1 MLIRTKKL
9 TKTFGDQLVIDH
21 LDLEV
26 EEGMLIAYI
35 GTNGAGKSTT
45 MRMLTGLLAPTSGE
59 IELAPDLKIG
69 MVFQESVLDAELT
82 VLDNLRSRF
91 DFRNGRQHYRNRD
104 KDWMDK
110 LIRLTRIDAFLN
122 QTYGTLS
129 GGQRRRVDIVR
140 ALLNKPNLLF
150 LDEPTT
156 GLDIQTREA
165 IWQLLRQLQAEE
177 KLTIFLTTHYL
188 EEAENADM
196 AYIID
201 HGKVLAKG
209 SAKELKE
216 TYTQP
221 HLLIKTQQVKA
232 FQDTDYYLQADDC
245 LKIEVNSVS
254 EALTILSDKRAVIED
269 FDYKKANIDDVFL
282 SITGREMA

>member
-1 MLIRTKKL
+1 MLIRTKNL
-9 TKTFGDQLVIDH
+9 VKTFGNKTVIDH
-21 LDLEV
+21 LNLEV
-26 EEGMLIAYI
+26 EEGKLLAYI

-45 MRMLTGLLAPTSGE
+45 MKMLTGLLKPTSGE
-59 IELAPDLKIG
+59 IELSPNLKIG
-69 MVFQESVLDAELT
+69 MVFQDSVLDAELS
-82 VLDNLRSRF
+82 VLDNLKSR
-91 DFRNGRQHYRNRD
+91 QSLYRNRD
-104 KDWMDK
+104 KSWMEK
-110 LIRLTRIDAFLN
+110 LIHLTGIEDFLN
-122 QTYGTLS
+122 QAYGTLS

-156 GLDIQTREA
+156 GLDIQTRKA
-165 IWQLLRQLQAEE
+165 IWELLRRLQREE

-201 HGKVLAKG
+201 RGKVLAKG

-216 TYTQP
+216 AYSKP
-221 HLLIKTQQVKA
+221 YLLVDASDASA
-232 FQDTDYYLQADDC
+232 FSDVAYQLLGNGQLKLVVNDSKETLQ
-245 LKIEVNSVS
+245 
-254 EALTILSDKRAVIED
+254 ILSDKRAAIND
-269 FDYKKANIDDVFL
+269 FDYVKANINDVFL

>member
-1 MLIRTKKL
+1 MLIRTKNL

-21 LDLEV
+21 LNLEV
-26 EEGMLIAYI
+26 EEGMLLAYI

-82 VLDNLRSRF
+82 VLDNLKSRSAL
-91 DFRNGRQHYRNRD
+91 YRNRD
-104 KDWMDK
+104 KDWMGK
-110 LIRLTRIDAFLN
+110 LIRLTGIDAFLN

-165 IWQLLRQLQAEE
+165 IWQLLRQLQVEE
-177 KLTIFLTTHYL
+177 NLTIFLTTHYL

-209 SAKELKE
+209 SAKKLKE

-254 EALTILSDKRAVIED
+254 EALAILSDKRAMIED
-269 FDYKKANIDDVFL
+269 FDYKKANINDVFL

>member
-1 MLIRTKKL
+1 MLIRTNDL
-9 TKTFGDQLVIDH
+9 IKTFRDKTVIEH
-21 LDLEV
+21 LNLEV
-26 EEGMLIAYI
+26 EEGKLLAYI

-45 MRMLTGLLAPTSGE
+45 MKMLTGLLKPTSGE
-59 IELAPDLKIG
+59 IELAADLKIG
-69 MVFQESVLDAELT
+69 MVFQESVLDEELT
-82 VLDNLRSRF
+82 VLDNLKSR
-91 DFRNGRQHYRNRD
+91 QALYRKQD
-104 KDWMDK
+104 KAWLEK
-110 LIRLTRIDAFLN
+110 LIQLTGLDAFLN

-156 GLDIQTREA
+156 GLDIQTRRA
-165 IWQLLRQLQAEE
+165 IWEILHRLQREE
-177 KLTIFLTTHYL
+177 NLTIFLTTHYL

-216 TYTQP
+216 TYSKP
-221 HLLIKTQQVKA
+221 YLLVETSDVAA
-232 FQDTDYYLQADDC
+232 FSDLDC
-245 LKIEVNSVS
+245 KRLGDGRLKIIVEDSAK
-254 EALTILSDKRAVIED
+254 ALAILSDKRTVIND
-269 FDYKKANIDDVFL
+269 FDYVKANINDVFL
-282 SITGREMA
+282 NITGREMA

>member
-1 MLIRTKKL
+1 MLIRTKDL
-9 TKTFGDQLVIDH
+9 IKTFRDKTVIEH
-21 LDLEV
+21 LNLEV
-26 EEGMLIAYI
+26 EEGKLLACI

-45 MRMLTGLLAPTSGE
+45 MKMLTGLLKPTSGE
-59 IELAPDLKIG
+59 IELAADLKIG
-69 MVFQESVLDAELT
+69 MVFQESVLDEELT
-82 VLDNLRSRF
+82 VLDNLKSR
-91 DFRNGRQHYRNRD
+91 QALYRKQD
-104 KDWMDK
+104 KAWLEK
-110 LIRLTRIDAFLN
+110 LIQLTGLDAFLN

-156 GLDIQTREA
+156 GLDIQTRRA
-165 IWQLLRQLQAEE
+165 IWEILHRLQREE
-177 KLTIFLTTHYL
+177 NLTIFLTTHYL

-216 TYTQP
+216 TYSKP
-221 HLLIKTQQVKA
+221 YLLVETSDVAA
-232 FQDTDYYLQADDC
+232 FLDLDC
-245 LKIEVNSVS
+245 KRLGDGRLKIIVEDSAK
-254 EALTILSDKRAVIED
+254 ALAILSDKRTVIND
-269 FDYKKANIDDVFL
+269 FDYVKANINDVFL
-282 SITGREMA
+282 NITGREMA

>member
-1 MLIRTKKL
+1 MLIRTKDL
-9 TKTFGDQLVIDH
+9 IKTFGDKTVIDH
-21 LDLEV
+21 LNLEV
-26 EEGMLIAYI
+26 EEGKLLAYI

-45 MRMLTGLLAPTSGE
+45 MKMLTGLLKPTSGE
-59 IELAPDLKIG
+59 IELAAYLKIG
-69 MVFQESVLDAELT
+69 MVFQESVLDEELS
-82 VLDNLRSRF
+82 VLDNLKSR
-91 DFRNGRQHYRNRD
+91 QALYRKQD
-104 KDWMDK
+104 KAWLEK
-110 LIRLTRIDAFLN
+110 LIRLTGLEDFLN

-156 GLDIQTREA
+156 GLDIQTRRA
-165 IWQLLRQLQAEE
+165 IWEILRRLQREE
-177 KLTIFLTTHYL
+177 NLTIFLTTHYL

-216 TYTQP
+216 RYSKP
-221 HLLIKTQQVKA
+221 YLLIETDNIAA
-232 FQDTDYYLQADDC
+232 FSGLDYKLLENGQ
-245 LKIEVNSVS
+245 LKIFVDDSAN
-254 EALTILSDKRAVIED
+254 ALAILADKRDMISD
-269 FDYKKANIDDVFL
+269 FDYMKANINDVFL

>member
-1 MLIRTKKL
+1 MLIRTKNL
-9 TKTFGDQLVIDH
+9 VKTFGNKTVIDH
-21 LDLEV
+21 LNLEV
-26 EEGMLIAYI
+26 EEGKLLAYI

-45 MRMLTGLLAPTSGE
+45 MKMLTGLLKPTSGE
-59 IELAPDLKIG
+59 IELSPNLKIG
-69 MVFQESVLDAELT
+69 MVFQDSVLDAELS
-82 VLDNLRSRF
+82 VLDNLKSR
-91 DFRNGRQHYRNRD
+91 QSLYRNRD
-104 KDWMDK
+104 KSWMEK
-110 LIRLTRIDAFLN
+110 LIHLTGIEDFLN
-122 QTYGTLS
+122 QAYGTLS

-156 GLDIQTREA
+156 GLDIQTRKA
-165 IWQLLRQLQAEE
+165 IWELLRRLQREE

-201 HGKVLAKG
+201 RGKVLAKG

-216 TYTQP
+216 AYSKP
-221 HLLIKTQQVKA
+221 YLLVDASDASA
-232 FQDTDYYLQADDC
+232 FSDVAYQLLGNGQ
-245 LKIEVNSVS
+245 LKIVVNDSK
-254 EALTILSDKRAVIED
+254 EALQILSDKRAVIND
-269 FDYKKANIDDVFL
+269 FDYVKANINDVFL

>member
-1 MLIRTKKL
+1 MLIRTKDL
-9 TKTFGDQLVIDH
+9 IKTFGDKTVIEH
-21 LDLEV
+21 LNLEV
-26 EEGMLIAYI
+26 EEGKLLAYI

-45 MRMLTGLLAPTSGE
+45 MKMLTGLLKPTSGE
-59 IELAPDLKIG
+59 IELAADLKIG
-69 MVFQESVLDAELT
+69 MVFQESVLDEELT
-82 VLDNLRSRF
+82 VLDNLKSR
-91 DFRNGRQHYRNRD
+91 QALYRKQD
-104 KDWMDK
+104 KAWLEK
-110 LIRLTRIDAFLN
+110 LIQLTGLDAFLN

-156 GLDIQTREA
+156 GLDIQTRRA
-165 IWQLLRQLQAEE
+165 IWEILHRLQREE
-177 KLTIFLTTHYL
+177 NLTIFLTTHYL

-216 TYTQP
+216 TYSKP
-221 HLLIKTQQVKA
+221 YLLVETSDVAA
-232 FQDTDYYLQADDC
+232 FLDLDC
-245 LKIEVNSVS
+245 KPLGDGRLKIIVEDSAK
-254 EALTILSDKRAVIED
+254 ALAILSDKRTVIND
-269 FDYKKANIDDVFL
+269 FDYVKANINDVFL
-282 SITGREMA
+282 NITGREMA

>member
-82 VLDNLRSRF
+82 VLDNLRSRLAL
-91 DFRNGRQHYRNRD
+91 YRNRD

-122 QTYGTLS
+122 QTYGILS

-188 EEAENADM
+188 EEAENADNV
-196 AYIID
+196 YILN
-201 HGKVLAKG
+201 HGRIVEHG
-209 SAKELKE
+209 SAAELKQKYSQINLRVKFKNKIDQSLLSKLILKHDFYE
-216 TYTQP
+216 YQCSDAQKAIQFLNQYKNQIEYFEYLPVEMTDVFMK
-221 HLLIKTQQVKA
+221 LIK
-232 FQDTDYYLQADDC
+232 
-245 LKIEVNSVS
+245 E
-254 EALTILSDKRAVIED
+254 EA
-269 FDYKKANIDDVFL
+269 
-282 SITGREMA
+282 

>member
-1 MLIRTKKL
+1 MLIRTKNL

-21 LDLEV
+21 LNLEV
-26 EEGMLIAYI
+26 EEGMLLAYI

-82 VLDNLRSRF
+82 VLDNLRSRSAL
-91 DFRNGRQHYRNRD
+91 YRNRD
-104 KDWMDK
+104 KDWMGK
-110 LIRLTRIDAFLN
+110 LIRLTGIDAFLN

-165 IWQLLRQLQAEE
+165 IWQLLRQLQVEE
-177 KLTIFLTTHYL
+177 NLTIFLTTHYL
-188 EEAENADM
+188 EEAENVDM

-209 SAKELKE
+209 SAKKLKE

-254 EALTILSDKRAVIED
+254 EALAILSDKRAMIED
-269 FDYKKANIDDVFL
+269 FDYKKANINDVFL

>member
-1 MLIRTKKL
+1 MLIRTKNL

-21 LDLEV
+21 LNLEL
-26 EEGMLIAYI
+26 EEGMLLAYI

-82 VLDNLRSRF
+82 VLDNLRSRSAL
-91 DFRNGRQHYRNRD
+91 YRNRD
-104 KDWMDK
+104 KDWMGK
-110 LIRLTRIDAFLN
+110 LIRLMGIDTFLN

-177 KLTIFLTTHYL
+177 NLTIFLTTHYL

-216 TYTQP
+216 RYSKP
-221 HLLIKTQQVKA
+221 YLLIETDNITA
-232 FQDTDYYLQADDC
+232 FSDIDYKLLENGQLKMFVDDSA
-245 LKIEVNSVS
+245 N
-254 EALTILSDKRAVIED
+254 ALAILSDKRDVISD
-269 FDYKKANIDDVFL
+269 FDYMKANINDVFL